1 MIKYDYFSISEGKI
15 VLGLNEAKGKGKGKG
30 KGKVIVIKGFN
41 ENILDELGNK
51 CYLKGKAFNDR
62 REGLSFDEII
72 KRRKK

>member
-15 VLGLNEAKGKGKGKG
+15 VLGLNEAKGKG